1 MSGTNF
7 SLDGRTA
14 LVIGGTSGIGLE
26 IAQGFQAAGARVV
39 VASRDAKKIDAS
51 VAKLKQKDGQSAGY
65 ALDASSLAEMQR
77 FAEKVWAEQGAI
89 DILLNAQGTTVIKP
103 ALDFSEEDYAVVMR
117 TNVDGVFWA
126 CTEFGRRMVER
137 GEGSIINIGS
147 LSSFRGW
154 PGSSVYAM
162 TKAAVV
168 SLTQSIA
175 AEWANTG
182 VRVNA
187 IAPGF
192 FMTPLN
198 EKKMSDARKA
208 LAIARTP
215 MGRFGK
221 LSEMVGAR
229 SISHRRSRLYNG
241 ARHRVDGG
249 FPREWAL
256 VRALIR
262 GRNARVEKLHA
273 SFGVETHVSISLI
286 AAMAR
291 SRSSRVR
298 FSLGKCWCCAVSA

>member
-1 MSGTNF
+1 MTGANF

-26 IAQGFQAAGARVV
+26 IAQGFQAAGARVM

-51 VAKLKQKDGQSAGY
+51 VARLKQKDARSSGHTV
-65 ALDASSLAEMQR
+65 DASNLSEMRR
-77 FAEKVWAEQGAI
+77 FAEQMWSEQGPI

-103 ALDFSEEDYAVVMR
+103 ALEFSDQEYALVMR
-117 TNVDGVFWA
+117 TNIDGVFWS

-137 GEGSIINIGS
+137 ASGSIINIGS

-154 PGSSVYAM
+154 PGSSIYAM
-162 TKAAVV
+162 TKSAVV
-168 SLTQSIA
+168 SLTQSLA
-175 AEWANTG
+175 AEWASTG

-215 MGRFGK
+215 MGRFGQ
-221 LSEMVGAR
+221 LSELVGAAVYLA
-229 SISHRRSRLYNG
+229 SPAAGYTTGTTIS
-241 ARHRVDGG
+241 VDGG
-249 FPREWAL
+249 FLANGL
-256 VRALIR
+256 
-262 GRNARVEKLHA
+262 
-273 SFGVETHVSISLI
+273 
-286 AAMAR
+286 
-291 SRSSRVR
+291 
-298 FSLGKCWCCAVSA
+298 

>member
-1 MSGTNF
+1 MTGANF
-7 SLDGRTA
+7 GLDGRTA

-26 IAQGFQAAGARVV
+26 IALGFQSAGARVV
-39 VASRDAKKIDAS
+39 VASRDANKIAGSVAELKHKDSRSVGYAVDAS
-51 VAKLKQKDGQSAGY
+51 D
-65 ALDASSLAEMQR
+65 LAEMRR
-77 FAEKVWAEQGAI
+77 FAEQVWNEQGPI

-103 ALDFSEEDYAVVMR
+103 ALEFSEEDYSLVMR

-126 CTEFGRRMVER
+126 CTNFGRKMVER
-137 GEGSIINIGS
+137 GSGSIVNIGS

-168 SLTQSIA
+168 SLTQSLA

-192 FMTPLN
+192 FMTALN

-215 MGRFGK
+215 MGRFGQ
-221 LSEMVGAR
+221 LSELVGAAVYLA
-229 SISHRRSRLYNG
+229 SPAAGYTTGATIS
-241 ARHRVDGG
+241 VDGG
-249 FPREWAL
+249 FLANGL
-256 VRALIR
+256 
-262 GRNARVEKLHA
+262 
-273 SFGVETHVSISLI
+273 
-286 AAMAR
+286 
-291 SRSSRVR
+291 
-298 FSLGKCWCCAVSA
+298 

>member
-1 MSGTNF
+1 VSGADF
-7 SLDGRTA
+7 SLDGRIA

-26 IAQGFQAAGARVV
+26 IALGLQAAGARVI
-39 VASRDAKKIDAS
+39 VASRDSGKIDNS
-51 VAKLKQKDGQSAGY
+51 VAKLKHKDPRSVGY
-65 ALDASSLAEMQR
+65 TVDASDAKDMHR
-77 FAEKVWAEQGAI
+77 FAERVWTEQGSI

-103 ALDFSEEDYAVVMR
+103 ALDFSEPDYAVVMR
-117 TNVDGVFWA
+117 TNTDGVFWA

-137 GEGSIINIGS
+137 NSGSIINIGS

-168 SLTQSIA
+168 SLTQSLA
-175 AEWANTG
+175 AEWANSG

-198 EKKMSDARKA
+198 ENKMSDARKA

-221 LSEMVGAR
+221 LSELVGAAVYLA
-229 SISHRRSRLYNG
+229 SDAAAFTTGSTI
-241 ARHRVDGG
+241 AVDGG
-249 FPREWAL
+249 FLANGL
-256 VRALIR
+256 
-262 GRNARVEKLHA
+262 
-273 SFGVETHVSISLI
+273 
-286 AAMAR
+286 
-291 SRSSRVR
+291 
-298 FSLGKCWCCAVSA
+298 

>member
-1 MSGTNF
+1 MSGANF
-7 SLDGRTA
+7 SLEGRTA

-26 IAQGFQAAGARVV
+26 IALGFQAAGARVV
-39 VASRDAKKIDAS
+39 VASRDVKKVDATI
-51 VAKLKQKDGQSAGY
+51 AQLKQADARSAGY
-65 ALDASSLAEMQR
+65 TVDAGDLVAMR
-77 FAEKVWAEQGAI
+77 GFADQVWSEQGPI
-89 DILLNAQGTTVIKP
+89 DVLLNAQGTTVIKP
-103 ALDFSEEDYAVVMR
+103 ALDFSEEEYALVMR

-137 GEGSIINIGS
+137 TSGNIINIGS

-162 TKAAVV
+162 TKSAVV
-168 SLTQSIA
+168 SLTQSLA

-215 MGRFGK
+215 MSRFGQ
-221 LSEMVGAR
+221 LSELVGAAVYLA
-229 SISHRRSRLYNG
+229 SPAAGYTTGETIS
-241 ARHRVDGG
+241 VDGG
-249 FPREWAL
+249 FLANGL
-256 VRALIR
+256 
-262 GRNARVEKLHA
+262 
-273 SFGVETHVSISLI
+273 
-286 AAMAR
+286 
-291 SRSSRVR
+291 
-298 FSLGKCWCCAVSA
+298 

>member
-1 MSGTNF
+1 MTAKTF
-7 SLDGRTA
+7 SLENRTA

-26 IAQGFQAAGARVV
+26 IALGFQSAGARVI
-39 VASRDAKKIDAS
+39 VASRDPAKIDAS
-51 VAKLKQKDGQSAGY
+51 VAKLKQKDSHSSGY

-77 FAEKVWAEQGAI
+77 FAEKAWADQGGI

-103 ALDFSEEDYAVVMR
+103 ALEFSEPDYALVMR

-137 GEGSIINIGS
+137 GQGSIINIGS

-221 LSEMVGAR
+221 LNELVGAAVYLA
-229 SISHRRSRLYNG
+229 SPAAGYTTG
-241 ARHRVDGG
+241 ATIAVDGG
-249 FPREWAL
+249 FLANGL
-256 VRALIR
+256 
-262 GRNARVEKLHA
+262 
-273 SFGVETHVSISLI
+273 
-286 AAMAR
+286 
-291 SRSSRVR
+291 
-298 FSLGKCWCCAVSA
+298 

>member
-1 MSGTNF
+1 MSGADF
-7 SLDGRTA
+7 GLAGQTA

-26 IAQGFQAAGARVV
+26 IALGLQAAGARVV
-39 VASRDAKKIDAS
+39 VASRDTKKIDAT
-51 VAKLKQKDGQSAGY
+51 VARLRQKDARSAGY
-65 ALDASSLAEMQR
+65 TVDASNLSELPRVAEQI
-77 FAEKVWAEQGAI
+77 WAEQGPI

-103 ALDFSEEDYAVVMR
+103 ALDFSEDEYALVMR
-117 TNVDGVFWA
+117 TNIDGVFGA

-137 GEGSIINIGS
+137 KGGSIINIGS

-168 SLTQSIA
+168 SLTQSLA
-175 AEWANTG
+175 AEWASSG

-215 MGRFGK
+215 MGRFGQ
-221 LSEMVGAR
+221 LSELVGAAVYLA
-229 SISHRRSRLYNG
+229 SPAAQFTTGTTIS
-241 ARHRVDGG
+241 VDGG
-249 FPREWAL
+249 FLANGL
-256 VRALIR
+256 
-262 GRNARVEKLHA
+262 
-273 SFGVETHVSISLI
+273 
-286 AAMAR
+286 
-291 SRSSRVR
+291 
-298 FSLGKCWCCAVSA
+298 

>member
-1 MSGTNF
+1 MSGANF
-7 SLDGRTA
+7 SLEGRTA

-26 IAQGFQAAGARVV
+26 VALGFQAAGAHVV
-39 VASRDAKKIDAS
+39 VASRDANKINSS
-51 VAKLKQKDGQSAGY
+51 VARLKQKDARSAGY
-65 ALDASSLAEMQR
+65 TIDASNLSAMRR
-77 FAEKVWAEQGAI
+77 FAEKVWSEQNSI

-103 ALDFSEEDYAVVMR
+103 ALDFSEDEYALVMR
-117 TNVDGVFWA
+117 TNVDGVFWG

-137 GEGSIINIGS
+137 KSGSIINIGS

-168 SLTQSIA
+168 SLTQSLA

-187 IAPGF
+187 VAPGF

-215 MGRFGK
+215 MGRFGQ
-221 LSEMVGAR
+221 LSELVGAAVYLA
-229 SISHRRSRLYNG
+229 SPAAGYTTG
-241 ARHRVDGG
+241 ATIAVDGG
-249 FPREWAL
+249 FLANGL
-256 VRALIR
+256 
-262 GRNARVEKLHA
+262 
-273 SFGVETHVSISLI
+273 
-286 AAMAR
+286 
-291 SRSSRVR
+291 
-298 FSLGKCWCCAVSA
+298 

>member
-1 MSGTNF
+1 MSGADF
-7 SLDGRTA
+7 SLEGRTA

-26 IAQGFQAAGARVV
+26 IALGFQAAGARVI
-39 VASRDAKKIDAS
+39 VASRDAKKIETS
-51 VAKLKQKDGQSAGY
+51 VAKLKHLDARSAGY
-65 ALDASSLAEMQR
+65 TVDAGNLIAMR
-77 FAEKVWAEQGAI
+77 GFAAQVWSEQGPI

-103 ALDFSEEDYAVVMR
+103 ALDFKEEEYALVMR
-117 TNVDGVFWA
+117 TNIDGVFWA

-137 GEGSIINIGS
+137 ASGNIINIGS

-168 SLTQSIA
+168 SLTQSLA

-215 MGRFGK
+215 MARFGQ
-221 LSEMVGAR
+221 LSELVGAAVYLA
-229 SISHRRSRLYNG
+229 SPAAGYTTGATIS
-241 ARHRVDGG
+241 VDGG
-249 FPREWAL
+249 FLANGL
-256 VRALIR
+256 
-262 GRNARVEKLHA
+262 
-273 SFGVETHVSISLI
+273 
-286 AAMAR
+286 
-291 SRSSRVR
+291 
-298 FSLGKCWCCAVSA
+298 

>member
-1 MSGTNF
+1 MSGAVF
-7 SLDGRTA
+7 SLENRTA

-26 IAQGFQAAGARVV
+26 IALGFQAAGARVV
-39 VASRDAKKIDAS
+39 VASRDQTKIDAS
-51 VAKLKQKDGQSAGY
+51 VANLKQNDARSAGF
-65 ALDASSLAEMQR
+65 ALDASRLVDMQR
-77 FAEKVWAEQGAI
+77 FAKAVWAEQGPI

-103 ALDFSEEDYAVVMR
+103 ALDFSEQDYALVMR

-126 CTEFGRRMVER
+126 CAEFGHRMVER
-137 GEGSIINIGS
+137 GSGSIINIGS

-168 SLTQSIA
+168 SLTQSLA
-175 AEWANTG
+175 SEWANSG

-215 MGRFGK
+215 MGRFGQ
-221 LSEMVGAR
+221 LSELVGAAVYLA
-229 SISHRRSRLYNG
+229 SPAAGYTTG
-241 ARHRVDGG
+241 ATIAVDGG
-249 FPREWAL
+249 FLANGL
-256 VRALIR
+256 
-262 GRNARVEKLHA
+262 
-273 SFGVETHVSISLI
+273 
-286 AAMAR
+286 
-291 SRSSRVR
+291 
-298 FSLGKCWCCAVSA
+298 

>member
-1 MSGTNF
+1 MSGADF
-7 SLDGRTA
+7 RLDDCTA

-26 IAQGFQAAGARVV
+26 IALGFQAAGARVI
-39 VASRDAKKIDAS
+39 VASRDASKIETS
-51 VAKLKQKDGQSAGY
+51 VAKLKHQDPDCVGYSVDAGEP
-65 ALDASSLAEMQR
+65 ADMRR
-77 FAEKVWAEQGAI
+77 FAAQVWADKGPI

-103 ALDFSEEDYAVVMR
+103 ALDFSEDEYATVMR
-117 TNVDGVFWA
+117 TNIDGVFWA

-137 GEGSIINIGS
+137 GSGSIINIGS

-215 MGRFGK
+215 MGRFGQ
-221 LSEMVGAR
+221 LSELVGAAVYLA
-229 SISHRRSRLYNG
+229 SPAAGYTTGATIS
-241 ARHRVDGG
+241 VDGG
-249 FPREWAL
+249 FLANGL
-256 VRALIR
+256 
-262 GRNARVEKLHA
+262 
-273 SFGVETHVSISLI
+273 
-286 AAMAR
+286 
-291 SRSSRVR
+291 
-298 FSLGKCWCCAVSA
+298 

>member
-1 MSGTNF
+1 MSGADF
-7 SLDGRTA
+7 SLAGQTA

-26 IAQGFQAAGARVV
+26 IALGFQAAGARVV
-39 VASRDAKKIDAS
+39 VASRDSSKVDAS
-51 VAKLKQKDGQSAGY
+51 VARLKQLEPRSSGY
-65 ALDASSLAEMQR
+65 TVDASSLPATR
-77 FAEKVWAEQGAI
+77 SFAEQVWAEQGPI

-103 ALDFSEEDYAVVMR
+103 ALDFTEDDYALVMR

-126 CTEFGRRMVER
+126 CTEFGRRMVAR
-137 GEGSIINIGS
+137 GSGCIINIGS

-168 SLTQSIA
+168 SMTQSLA
-175 AEWANTG
+175 SEWATTG

-221 LSEMVGAR
+221 LSELVGAAVYLA
-229 SISHRRSRLYNG
+229 SPAAEYTTG
-241 ARHRVDGG
+241 TTVAVDGG
-249 FPREWAL
+249 FLANGL
-256 VRALIR
+256 
-262 GRNARVEKLHA
+262 
-273 SFGVETHVSISLI
+273 
-286 AAMAR
+286 
-291 SRSSRVR
+291 
-298 FSLGKCWCCAVSA
+298 

>member
-1 MSGTNF
+1 VSGADF
-7 SLDGRTA
+7 SLAGRTA

-26 IAQGFQAAGARVV
+26 IALGFQAAGARVV
-39 VASRDAKKIDAS
+39 VASRDARKVDAS
-51 VAKLKQKDGQSAGY
+51 VAKLKHADPRSAGY
-65 ALDASSLAEMQR
+65 TVDAGDLMAMR
-77 FAEKVWAEQGAI
+77 GFADRVWSEQGPI

-103 ALDFSEEDYAVVMR
+103 ALDFSEEEYALVMR

-137 GEGSIINIGS
+137 KSGSIINIGS

-162 TKAAVV
+162 TKSAVV
-168 SLTQSIA
+168 SLTQSLA

-215 MGRFGK
+215 MSRFGQ
-221 LSEMVGAR
+221 LSELVGAAVYLA
-229 SISHRRSRLYNG
+229 SHAAGYTTGATIS
-241 ARHRVDGG
+241 VDGG
-249 FPREWAL
+249 FLANGL
-256 VRALIR
+256 
-262 GRNARVEKLHA
+262 
-273 SFGVETHVSISLI
+273 
-286 AAMAR
+286 
-291 SRSSRVR
+291 
-298 FSLGKCWCCAVSA
+298 

>member
-1 MSGTNF
+1 MSGADF
-7 SLDGRTA
+7 SLAGRTA
-14 LVIGGTSGIGLE
+14 LVIGGTSGIGFE
-26 IAQGFQAAGARVV
+26 IALGFQAAGARVV
-39 VASRDAKKIDAS
+39 VASRDSSKVDAS
-51 VAKLKQKDGQSAGY
+51 VARLKQLDPRSAGY
-65 ALDASSLAEMQR
+65 TVDASSLSEMRR
-77 FAEKVWAEQGAI
+77 FSERVWAEQGPI

-103 ALDFSEEDYAVVMR
+103 ALDFSEEDYALVMR

-126 CTEFGRRMVER
+126 CTEFGRRMVECGR
-137 GEGSIINIGS
+137 GNIINIGS

-154 PGSSVYAM
+154 PGSSVYAL

-168 SLTQSIA
+168 SLTQSLA

-221 LSEMVGAR
+221 LSELVGAAVYLA
-229 SISHRRSRLYNG
+229 SPAAGYTTG
-241 ARHRVDGG
+241 TTVAVDGG
-249 FPREWAL
+249 FLANGL
-256 VRALIR
+256 
-262 GRNARVEKLHA
+262 
-273 SFGVETHVSISLI
+273 
-286 AAMAR
+286 
-291 SRSSRVR
+291 
-298 FSLGKCWCCAVSA
+298 

>member
-1 MSGTNF
+1 MSGANF
-7 SLDGRTA
+7 SLEGRTA

-26 IAQGFQAAGARVV
+26 IALGFQAAGARVV
-39 VASRDAKKIDAS
+39 VASRDTNKVDAT
-51 VAKLKQKDGQSAGY
+51 VAKLKQNDARSAGY
-65 ALDASSLAEMQR
+65 SVDASDFTAMLR
-77 FAEKVWAEQGAI
+77 FAEQVWSEHGPI

-103 ALDFSEEDYAVVMR
+103 ALDFNEQEYALVMR

-137 GEGSIINIGS
+137 KNGSIVNIGS

-162 TKAAVV
+162 TKSAVV
-168 SLTQSIA
+168 SLTQSLA

-215 MGRFGK
+215 MGRFGQ
-221 LSEMVGAR
+221 LSELVGAAVYLG
-229 SISHRRSRLYNG
+229 SPAAGFTTGATIS
-241 ARHRVDGG
+241 VDGG
-249 FPREWAL
+249 FLANGL
-256 VRALIR
+256 
-262 GRNARVEKLHA
+262 
-273 SFGVETHVSISLI
+273 
-286 AAMAR
+286 
-291 SRSSRVR
+291 
-298 FSLGKCWCCAVSA
+298 

>member
-1 MSGTNF
+1 MSGANF
-7 SLDGRTA
+7 SLEGRTA

-26 IAQGFQAAGARVV
+26 IALGFQAAGARGV
-39 VASRDAKKIDAS
+39 VASSDVKKVDATIAQ
-51 VAKLKQKDGQSAGY
+51 LKQADARSAGY
-65 ALDASSLAEMQR
+65 TVDAGDLMAVR
-77 FAEKVWAEQGAI
+77 GFADQVWSEQGPI

-103 ALDFSEEDYAVVMR
+103 ALDFSEEEYALVMR

-137 GEGSIINIGS
+137 KSGSIINIGS

-162 TKAAVV
+162 TKSAVV
-168 SLTQSIA
+168 SLTQSLA

-215 MGRFGK
+215 MSRFGQ
-221 LSEMVGAR
+221 LSELVGAAVYLA
-229 SISHRRSRLYNG
+229 SHAAGYTTGATIS
-241 ARHRVDGG
+241 VDGG
-249 FPREWAL
+249 FLANGL
-256 VRALIR
+256 
-262 GRNARVEKLHA
+262 
-273 SFGVETHVSISLI
+273 
-286 AAMAR
+286 
-291 SRSSRVR
+291 
-298 FSLGKCWCCAVSA
+298 

>member
-1 MSGTNF
+1 MTGANF
-7 SLDGRTA
+7 GLDGRTA

-26 IAQGFQAAGARVV
+26 IALGFQAAGARVA
-39 VASRDAKKIDAS
+39 VASRDAKKVDKTIAT
-51 VAKLKQKDGQSAGY
+51 LKQRDSRSAGY
-65 ALDASSLAEMQR
+65 SVDASDPAALRR
-77 FAEKVWAEQGAI
+77 FADQVWNEQGPI
-89 DILLNAQGTTVIKP
+89 DILLNAQGTTVIKT
-103 ALDFSEEDYAVVMR
+103 ALEFSEQDYALVMR

-126 CTEFGRRMVER
+126 CTEFGRKMVER
-137 GEGSIINIGS
+137 GSGSIVNIGS

-168 SLTQSIA
+168 SLTQSLA

-215 MGRFGK
+215 MGRFGR
-221 LSEMVGAR
+221 LSELVGAAVYLA
-229 SISHRRSRLYNG
+229 SPAAAFTTGTTI
-241 ARHRVDGG
+241 AVDGG
-249 FPREWAL
+249 FLANGL
-256 VRALIR
+256 
-262 GRNARVEKLHA
+262 
-273 SFGVETHVSISLI
+273 
-286 AAMAR
+286 
-291 SRSSRVR
+291 
-298 FSLGKCWCCAVSA
+298 

>member
-1 MSGTNF
+1 MSGANF
-7 SLDGRTA
+7 SLEGRTA

-26 IAQGFQAAGARVV
+26 IALGFQAAGARVV
-39 VASRDAKKIDAS
+39 VASRDVKKVDATI
-51 VAKLKQKDGQSAGY
+51 AQLKQADARSAGY
-65 ALDASSLAEMQR
+65 TVDAGDLVAMR
-77 FAEKVWAEQGAI
+77 GFADQVWSEQGPI
-89 DILLNAQGTTVIKP
+89 DVLLNAQGTTVIKP
-103 ALDFSEEDYAVVMR
+103 ALDFSEEEYALVMR

-137 GEGSIINIGS
+137 TSGNIINIGS

-162 TKAAVV
+162 TKSAVV
-168 SLTQSIA
+168 SLTQSLA

-215 MGRFGK
+215 MSRFGQ
-221 LSEMVGAR
+221 LSELVGAAVYLA
-229 SISHRRSRLYNG
+229 SPAAGYTTGATIS
-241 ARHRVDGG
+241 VDGG
-249 FPREWAL
+249 FLANGL
-256 VRALIR
+256 
-262 GRNARVEKLHA
+262 
-273 SFGVETHVSISLI
+273 
-286 AAMAR
+286 
-291 SRSSRVR
+291 
-298 FSLGKCWCCAVSA
+298 